1 MPYLIG
7 VALGLVVAL
16 FVRLAGFDRDR
27 SLYPTILIVIAS
39 YYGLFAILGGSMRA
53 LGLEVVVFLAFTA
66 AAVAG
71 FAVNLWWVVAA
82 IAAHGA
88 SDSFHLQLIENPGV
102 PAWWPAFCLAID
114 VCLAACLAALL
125 LRGGL
130 RARGPRSAALL
141 DS

>member
-7 VALGLVVAL
+7 VVLGLVVAL
-16 FVRLAGFDRDR
+16 FVRVAGFDRDR

-53 LGLEVVVFLAFTA
+53 LGIEVVVMLVFTA
-66 AAVAG
+66 AAVVG
-71 FAVNLWWVVAA
+71 FAFDLWWVVAA
-82 IAAHGA
+82 IAAHGI
-88 SDSFHLQLIENPGV
+88 SDSFHLRLIENPGV

-114 VCLAACLAALL
+114 VCLAVWLAALL
-125 LRGGL
+125 LRGDL
-130 RARGPRSAALL
+130 RARSSRYDAQL